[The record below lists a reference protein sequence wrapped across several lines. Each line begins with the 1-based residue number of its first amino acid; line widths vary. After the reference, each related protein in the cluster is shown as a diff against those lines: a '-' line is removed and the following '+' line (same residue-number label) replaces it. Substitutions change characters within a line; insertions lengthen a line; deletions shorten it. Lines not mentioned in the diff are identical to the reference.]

1 MYWKVMHQCPIVE
14 LKHVGLQLSIS
25 TKSSH
30 CKHNH
35 THCPD
40 GYESWKSLAPCPQMH
55 NINCS
60 QCKFWHTTHQT
71 PLLPDD
77 LVVGPLKSIW
87 RLLARH
93 WCLLCRWDPPK
104 HHDFM
109 EFYICLV
116 FMGSEMVHPTI
127 WMDIGCPLS
136 GLIMYSS
143 ASDAWLLI
151 IWWWCIIRGGVDNGV
166 SSFLPGIDLRG
177 WGGWGMCC
185 PTLAWYALIIL
196 PVFQFSWVPP
206 TLL

>member
-104 HHDFM
+104 HHRFHGILHLFGVYGLWNGTSNHLDGYRLSTLWPYHVQQCQWCM
-109 EFYICLV
+109 VVDHLV
-116 FMGSEMVHPTI
+116 VVYYQG
-127 WMDIGCPLS
+127 WCWQW
-136 GLIMYSS
+136 GL
-143 ASDAWLLI
+143 
-151 IWWWCIIRGGVDNGV
+151 
-166 SSFLPGIDLRG
+166 
-177 WGGWGMCC
+177 
-185 PTLAWYALIIL
+185 
-196 PVFQFSWVPP
+196 
-206 TLL
+206 